1 VEKIMRDRFEEPIWF
16 LIGLGYP
23 HSVDSVSA
31 AYSLLL
37 DQPTLNQDVSFE
49 GVIAAC
55 RSALVGDLDAAKV
68 RGIVERFAK
77 RRGILAPAPQI
88 VGSPNL
94 SGNQLGHV

>member
-1 VEKIMRDRFEEPIWF
+1 MRDRFEEPIWF
-16 LIGLGYP
+16 FIGLSYP

-31 AYSLLL
+31 AYYLLL

-55 RSALVGDLDAAKV
+55 RSALVGEIDAAKV

-77 RRGILAPAPQI
+77 RRGILAPAPE
-88 VGSPNL
+88 SP
-94 SGNQLGHV
+94 GPRI

>member
-1 VEKIMRDRFEEPIWF
+1 MRDRFEEPIWF

-37 DQPTLNQDVSFE
+37 DQPTLNRDVLFRGRNSR
-49 GVIAAC
+49 VQVSTSR
-55 RSALVGDLDAAKV
+55 RSRRGEI

-77 RRGILAPAPQI
+77 RRGILAPAPQM
-88 VGSPNL
+88 VGSSIL
-94 SGNQLGHV
+94 GGNKSAYV